1 MEGRRGFLGA
11 VPAEDLRSVRAAMR
25 RRTFAKGEVIFHEGD
40 PAETSLA
47 RDCTDITS
55 AMFVLDSPA
64 DGLAIARPGRFPY
77 CRTMGV
83 GAGCSVRGG
92 AFRGGAAD
100 GNAVANMSSVGGLMS
115 TGETDFG
122 TPTTE
127 VTSQTVGDATSYDQR
142 NPGHGFVGDPL
153 PSRRHG
159 DLLYAGID

>member
-64 DGLAIARPGRFPY
+64 DGLAIARAGRFPY

-83 GAGCSVRGG
+83 GADSG
-92 AFRGGAAD
+92 A
-100 GNAVANMSSVGGLMS
+100 
-115 TGETDFG
+115 
-122 TPTTE
+122 
-127 VTSQTVGDATSYDQR
+127 Q
-142 NPGHGFVGDPL
+142 
-153 PSRRHG
+153 
-159 DLLYAGID
+159 